1 MKDDKKKV
9 IVVGVLVVALAG
21 VGAFT
26 MLGGSS
32 PAPAPATTDSKD
44 ASADKGK
51 KDAAAEEVEGPKNPL
66 YAADLAQ
73 RDPFQPKAIPVDPA
87 VAAANKANTPALPT
101 PPKSSRRNARVNSG
115 GYTSIPPVQITGQ
128 LPSGNIGLTP
138 TGPDPSSFNYSVSG
152 VIVGQ
157 RPAAVFTDAQGNQRL
172 VPVGGSLDGDSKV
185 VSIDKGQVTVEHR
198 GKKLRL
204 PLGGNPK

>member
-32 PAPAPATTDSKD
+32 PAPAPTATASKD
-44 ASADKGK
+44 ASSDKDK
-51 KDAAAEEVEGPKNPL
+51 KDAAAEDVEGPKNPL

-73 RDPFQPKAIPVDPA
+73 RDPFQPRAIPVDPA
-87 VAAANKANTPALPT
+87 VAAAQKAAAPTLPT
-101 PPKSSRRNARVNSG
+101 PPKSRRSARVGGG
-115 GYTSIPPVQITGQ
+115 GYTSIPPVQISGS
-128 LPSGNIGLTP
+128 LPEGPIGLTP
-138 TGPDPSSFNYSVSG
+138 TGPDPSTFNYSVSG

-157 RPAAVFTDAQGNQRL
+157 RPAAVFTDSQGNQRL

>member
-9 IVVGVLVVALAG
+9 IVLGVLFAVIAG
-21 VGAFT
+21 VGAFS

-32 PAPAPATTDSKD
+32 PAPAP
-44 ASADKGK
+44 
-51 KDAAAEEVEGPKNPL
+51 DAAASKDGSSDPNKKKVVEEEPEGPKNPL

-73 RDPFQPKAIPVDPA
+73 RDPFQPKAMPVDPA
-87 VAAANKANTPALPT
+87 VAAAMKAATQPLPT
-101 PPKSSRRNARVNSG
+101 PPKSRRSGRVSGGG
-115 GYTSIPPVQITGQ
+115 GYTSIPPVQISGT

-138 TGPDPSSFNYSVSG
+138 TGPDPSTFNYSVSG

-157 RPAAVFTDAQGNQRL
+157 RPAAVFTDSQGNQRL